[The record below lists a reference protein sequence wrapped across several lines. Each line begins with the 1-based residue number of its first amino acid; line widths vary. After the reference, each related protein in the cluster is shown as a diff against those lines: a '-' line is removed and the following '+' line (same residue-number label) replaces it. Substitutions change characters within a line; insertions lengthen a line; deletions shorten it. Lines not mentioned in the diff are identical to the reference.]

1 MSSRPYYSLAPMELP
16 MTEPLLVT
24 HPLPEVVAEPVAA
37 VVVEV
42 KSSFILI
49 VETDNNSRLFF
60 ILWFV

>member
-16 MTEPLLVT
+16 TTEPLLVT

-42 KSSFILI
+42 KSSFIFI
-49 VETDNNSRLFF
+49 VETE
-60 ILWFV
+60 